1 MRLEF
6 RSQGQAD
13 QYYKICK
20 RILMEKSRGPEG
32 VRIGIQRIRNAIY
45 RGFGFNSFNEF
56 LKVFVPNE
64 RIASWFHSKE
74 QLNEALSRG
83 FEGAIAV
90 VHERDF
96 EVTAPAAEL
105 VMLAVNCAVDA
116 NERALQRVINTHNL
130 QGQDNQKPS
139 NDPSLPEGITT
150 VRPRGGLPYSRRGLH
165 EPRHPSN

>member
-74 QLNEALSRG
+74 QLNEALSRVLKAQSRW
-83 FEGAIAV
+83 FMSVILKSPRPQQNSSCWLLIV
-90 VHERDF
+90 PSTRTKERCR
-96 EVTAPAAEL
+96 E
-105 VMLAVNCAVDA
+105 
-116 NERALQRVINTHNL
+116 
-130 QGQDNQKPS
+130 
-139 NDPSLPEGITT
+139 
-150 VRPRGGLPYSRRGLH
+150 
-165 EPRHPSN
+165 